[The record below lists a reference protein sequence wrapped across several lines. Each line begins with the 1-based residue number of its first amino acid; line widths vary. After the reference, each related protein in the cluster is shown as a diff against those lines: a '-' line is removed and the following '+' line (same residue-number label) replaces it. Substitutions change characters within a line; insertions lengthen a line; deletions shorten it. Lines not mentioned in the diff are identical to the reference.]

1 MTAKKRVKRI
11 TEMHVPLDE
20 TTPLHI
26 VPFYVFLFGFVC
38 LFGGFCF
45 LFPGVGTHSMAYGEA
60 CLCQSMSDFYPRPL
74 NISLT

>member
-45 LFPGVGTHSMAYGEA
+45 FSPVSEPTAWRMEKHVFVKVCRIFIPDLSTSH
-60 CLCQSMSDFYPRPL
+60 
-74 NISLT
+74 